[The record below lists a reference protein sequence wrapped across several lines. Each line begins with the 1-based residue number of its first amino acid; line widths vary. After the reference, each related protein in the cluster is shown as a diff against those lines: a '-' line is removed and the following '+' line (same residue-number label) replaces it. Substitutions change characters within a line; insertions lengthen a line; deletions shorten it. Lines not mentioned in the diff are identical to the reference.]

1 MQLKFKNKIK
11 GSGIYI
17 LSKDHS
23 SGNVGNIYSHIKDSL
38 MKPHGTSTV
47 DAADKGHVTT
57 YSYGQPSLHITNVRE
72 MLSERTTYS
81 YAN

>member
-11 GSGIYI
+11 GFGIYI

-47 DAADKGHVTT
+47 DAATKVMSRHTVMDSQA
-57 YSYGQPSLHITNVRE
+57 YIY
-72 MLSERTTYS
+72 Y
-81 YAN
+81 